1 MNHISQ
7 KQCNSVGFSIYI
19 YIYLFMTSFLFVVHT
34 PPTSYESVQATV
46 TISSYIVAAVCFFF
60 SLFSVVYS
68 NWFILFSCFL
78 LLKHDRSLQK
88 TSDFRLGVFF
98 SSLFH
103 LILSSSFHVALTF
116 VTLVDARKK
125 LLKKKNNILFSWC
138 IISFSR
144 ITFYSAFNLFCF
156 CRVRFQF
163 LFQNKYK
170 R

>member
-88 TSDFRLGVFF
+88 TSDFRSGVFF
-98 SSLFH
+98 FFFISLNSLFIFSRCSH
-103 LILSSSFHVALTF
+103 FRYTC
-116 VTLVDARKK
+116 RC
-125 LLKKKNNILFSWC
+125 KKKIVEKEEQY
-138 IISFSR
+138 I
-144 ITFYSAFNLFCF
+144 
-156 CRVRFQF
+156 V
-163 LFQNKYK
+163 
-170 R
+170 